1 MVNAMITS
9 KLRCTLDLSGTT
21 AFEISQLLFESLMKA
36 VAARAPRKSLGPCTS
51 SEPSSP
57 STSNKYSGGNPVCS
71 RPTPE
76 WQKNITNFFKSN
88 GSNNNKSSENSTIQ
102 KIGDQTTSEES
113 SSN

>member
-1 MVNAMITS
+1 MMNN
-9 KLRCTLDLSGTT
+9 DLQIIVFVIDSEE
-21 AFEISQLLFESLMKA
+21 FRRHLFLLQHNP

>member
-1 MVNAMITS
+1 MVRTRADGCAS
-9 KLRCTLDLSGTT
+9 VR
-21 AFEISQLLFESLMKA
+21 KA